1 MINYNSLRHQPLYH
15 RGEGAVIF
23 MLDIIQIQI
32 SVFGI
37 TRPGLE
43 PMIYRTWGQHANQY
57 ATDAVFVVTEKR
69 TKFRKCVYK

>member
-1 MINYNSLRHQPLYH
+1 
-15 RGEGAVIF
+15 
-23 MLDIIQIQI
+23 MLFILKVVCLAEKKHIKI

-37 TRPGLE
+37 TRPGLK

-69 TKFRKCVYK
+69 TKLRKFAYK

>member
-1 MINYNSLRHQPLYH
+1 
-15 RGEGAVIF
+15 
-23 MLDIIQIQI
+23 MLFILKVVCLAEKKQIQI

-57 ATDAVFVVTEKR
+57 ATDAVLVATEKR
-69 TKFRKCVYK
+69 TKLRKFAYK

>member
-1 MINYNSLRHQPLYH
+1 VLFILKVVCLA
-15 RGEGAVIF
+15 EKKK
-23 MLDIIQIQI
+23 IQI

-43 PMIYRTWGQHANQY
+43 PMIYRTWGQYANQY

-69 TKFRKCVYK
+69 TKFRKCAYK